1 MKILIDERKLRQ
13 GRNGRRRHR
22 RGSRDIGT
30 VFEALETVEWIEL
43 GNTVQHHARECPSA
57 PSSPD
62 ERETFAINLNIRVD
76 GDYVGTAEDEL
87 WKVQLVG
94 RLISSGAKLTDT
106 VEQAYAEDCGKKRGG
121 GAA

>member
-13 GRNGRRRHR
+13 GGKRPRRQ
-22 RGSRDIGT
+22 SRDIGT

-43 GNTVQHHARECPSA
+43 GNTVRHHACECPSA

-62 ERETFAINLNIRVD
+62 EHETFAINLNIRVD

-94 RLISSGAKLTDT
+94 RLISSRAKLKDT
-106 VEQAYAEDCGKKRGG
+106 VEQAYAEDCGKKKGV